1 MSENILEIIVKIEKI
16 KTMIIIWTKTKTKTD
31 IKKVGLLFDILYFG
45 C

>member
-1 MSENILEIIVKIEKI
+1 MSENILEIIAKIEKI
-16 KTMIIIWTKTKTKTD
+16 KTMTITWTKTKTKTD